1 MHDIIWQL
9 RLSIPGKNVDSVLY
23 RVVAVLPTK
32 GLNLSLNSVKCVPVD
47 NFQQENAVLF
57 SVKCIKR
64 LSDFE

>member
-32 GLNLSLNSVKCVPVD
+32 GLNLSLNSVNCVPVD
-47 NFQQENAVLF
+47 NFQ
-57 SVKCIKR
+57 
-64 LSDFE
+64 